1 MQIIFYALIIC
12 YGIACYFS
20 AGLIIKAAKDKGY
33 KDQGLKLAF
42 IIVFATPA
50 SAATIIATPAS
61 AAMIVAALPDKKLQ
75 TSVSDDSTPP
85 SIDEELPKL

>member
-1 MQIIFYALIIC
+1 MQIIFYTLIIC

-33 KDQGLKLAF
+33 EDQGLKLAF
-42 IIVFATPA
+42 IIVF
-50 SAATIIATPAS
+50 ATPAS

-75 TSVSDDSTPP
+75 TSVSEDSTPP

>member
-20 AGLIIKAAKDKGY
+20 SGLIIKAAKDKGY
-33 KDQGLKLAF
+33 EDQGLKLAF
-42 IIVFATPA
+42 IIVF
-50 SAATIIATPAS
+50 ATPAS

-75 TSVSDDSTPP
+75 TSVSDDSAPH
-85 SIDEELPKL
+85 SIDAELPEL

>member
-33 KDQGLKLAF
+33 EDQGLKLAF
-42 IIVFATPA
+42 IIVF
-50 SAATIIATPAS
+50 ATPAS

-75 TSVSDDSTPP
+75 TSISEDSTPP
-85 SIDEELPKL
+85 TIDEELPKL

>member
-33 KDQGLKLAF
+33 EDQGLKLAF

-50 SAATIIATPAS
+50 SAA
-61 AAMIVAALPDKKLQ
+61 MIVAALPDKKLQ
-75 TSVSDDSTPP
+75 SSVSDESTPP

>member
-33 KDQGLKLAF
+33 EDQGLKLAF

-50 SAATIIATPAS
+50 SAA
-61 AAMIVAALPDKKLQ
+61 MIVAALPDKKLQ
-75 TSVSDDSTPP
+75 NSVSDDSTPP

>member
-33 KDQGLKLAF
+33 EDQGLKLAF
-42 IIVFATPA
+42 IIVF
-50 SAATIIATPAS
+50 ATPAS

-75 TSVSDDSTPP
+75 TSVSEDSTPP
-85 SIDEELPKL
+85 SLDEELPKL

>member
-33 KDQGLKLAF
+33 EDQGLKLAF
-42 IIVFATPA
+42 IIVF
-50 SAATIIATPAS
+50 ATPAS

-75 TSVSDDSTPP
+75 TSISEDSTPP